1 MVERVERAPL
11 TKVGVATL
19 ETLPLGR
26 PVGAVG
32 DCEIGR
38 DNSLV
43 GATANSL
50 NGGVPDLAF
59 DRAGPT
65 ADVPLLLVH
74 AGVADRRMW
83 DPLWDRLTERRDV
96 LRVDLRGFGDSTDR
110 PAELAP
116 HQDVLDVLADQG
128 IERAHVVGASFG
140 AGVAV
145 ETALTDPARVAS
157 LLLVTPGGALIPEMT
172 AQLRAFADAENE
184 AMEAGDLDAAVE
196 ANLRTW
202 VDGPGQPADRV
213 DPALRDLVAT
223 MQRRAFELTIDW
235 DDVEEVELDPPALD
249 RLGEID
255 VPTLVL
261 SGTLD
266 VDAIEHAA
274 TAVLTG
280 VTGARQVVWPDVAHL
295 PSMERP
301 DAFTTLLLDWLA
313 EAESD

>member
-1 MVERVERAPL
+1 M
-11 TKVGVATL
+11 GH
-19 ETLPLGR
+19 
-26 PVGAVG
+26 
-32 DCEIGR
+32 
-38 DNSLV
+38 
-43 GATANSL
+43 TAYSL
-50 NGGVPDLAF
+50 NESVSDLAF

-65 ADVPLLLVH
+65 GDLPLLLVH

-83 DPLWDRLTERRDV
+83 DPVWDRLTEGRDV
-96 LRVDLRGFGDSTDR
+96 LRVDLRGFGESTDR
-110 PAELAP
+110 PARLAP
-116 HQDVLDVLADQG
+116 HEDVLDVLAAQG

-145 ETALTDPARVAS
+145 EATLTGPDRVAS

-172 AQLRAFADAENE
+172 AQLRSFADAENS
-184 AMEAGDLDAAVE
+184 AMDAGDLDAAVE

-202 VDGPGQPADRV
+202 VDGPDQPADRV
-213 DPALRDLVAT
+213 DPAVRGLVAA
-223 MQRRAFELTIDW
+223 MQRRAFELTDDW
-235 DDVEEVELDPPALD
+235 DDVEEVELDPPALE
-249 RLGEID
+249 RLEEID

-266 VDAIEHAA
+266 VDAIDQAA

-301 DAFTTLLLDWLA
+301 DDFVTLLLDWVA
-313 EAESD
+313 EAESS